1 MEETNPTLTLW
12 SLRQRTLQTWMKF
25 RVWVS
30 TLGEREAQLYLV
42 LSLVIGA
49 LVGLMVV
56 AFIVVTENLGSRM
69 YPPDGPAWHRLVLP
83 VAGALFSGFLLTR
96 YFPDARGSGIPQTK
110 TALFLNGGYIGGRT
124 VVGRFLCSSISL
136 ASGLALGREGPS
148 VQIGGGVSSIIG
160 RRLGLSTDR
169 IKALVPVGAAAALA
183 AAFNTPI
190 AAVLFSLEEILGD
203 MHAPLLGSVVIG
215 AATSWVTLHLFL
227 GDEPLFHVP
236 AYQLKNPGEFVAYAL
251 LGVIGGYI
259 SVAFTKLTLWLR
271 LEFRKLP
278 PKTVWLQPAA
288 GGVLVGVLGMFVPQ
302 VLGVGYDYIGH
313 VVNGNFLLS
322 TAALLI
328 VLKLVATAACYGSGN
343 AGGIFGPSLFIGA
356 MLGGT
361 MGHLLHTWLPAHT
374 SVPGAYALVGMGVT
388 FAGIIRTPL
397 TSVFMIFELTRD
409 YSIVVP
415 LMIANLT
422 SFYISK
428 RLQPKAIYEALAEQ
442 DGIHWPTAEASRPA
456 TRRTVRPLMKPAP
469 AFVAPQTRL
478 YELPEEPVYG
488 LHFVGRDAEL
498 WGVLSKEDV
507 KRTPML
513 EMAVEELLRA
523 HPEDAMH
530 LDGESFPHIHEDHPV
545 ELALERM
552 AANGW
557 PALPVVDRANVRR
570 VFGVVE
576 FDDVIASYRTPG
588 KRQWEQKKGAPP
600 SVTKSPD
607 GCL

>member
-1 MEETNPTLTLW
+1 MEETKPTLTLW
-12 SLRQRTLQTWMKF
+12 NLRRNALQTWMKF
-25 RVWVS
+25 RVWLS
-30 TLGEREAQLYLV
+30 TLSEREAQLYLV
-42 LSLVIGA
+42 LSLVIGVF
-49 LVGLMVV
+49 VGLMVV

-110 TALFLNGGYIGGRT
+110 TALFLNGGYIAGRT

-148 VQIGGGVSSIIG
+148 VQIGGGASSIIG

-251 LGVIGGYI
+251 LGV
-259 SVAFTKLTLWLR
+259 KLTLWLR

-278 PKTVWLQPAA
+278 PRTLWLQPAA
-288 GGVLVGVLGMFVPQ
+288 GGVVVGVLGMFVPQ

-322 TAALLI
+322 TAAMLI

-361 MGHLLHTWLPAHT
+361 MGQLLHTWLPVYT

-428 RLQPKAIYEALAEQ
+428 RLQPKAIYESLAEQ
-442 DGIHWPTAEASRPA
+442 DGIHWPTTEASRP
-456 TRRTVRPLMKPAP
+456 TIRRTVRPLMKAGPV
-469 AFVAPQTRL
+469 FVDPHTRL
-478 YELPEEPVYG
+478 YELPEEPPYG
-488 LHFVGRDAEL
+488 LYFVGRGTDL
-498 WGVLSKEDV
+498 WGILSKDDV
-507 KRTPML
+507 RHAPMV
-513 EMAVEELLRA
+513 EMAVAELLKA
-523 HPEDAMH
+523 HPEH
-530 LDGESFPHIHEDHPV
+530 VRRLDGEAFPHIHEDHPLDV
-545 ELALERM
+545 ALERM
-552 AANGW
+552 ATNGW

-570 VFGVVE
+570 VLGVVE
-576 FDDVIASYRTPG
+576 FDDVIASYRTPH
-588 KRQWEQKKGAPP
+588 KR
-600 SVTKSPD
+600 
-607 GCL
+607 

>member
-1 MEETNPTLTLW
+1 MSETQTTSALW
-12 SLRQRTLQTWMKF
+12 SLRQRLLDTWTKF
-25 RVWVS
+25 RVWAS

-56 AFIVVTENLGSRM
+56 AFIYVTENLGSRM
-69 YPPDGPAWHRLVLP
+69 YPPGGPAWHRLVLP

-110 TALFLNGGYIGGRT
+110 TALFLNGGFIGGRT
-124 VVGRFLCSSISL
+124 VAGRFLCSSISL

-148 VQIGGGVSSIIG
+148 VQIGGGIASIIG
-160 RRLGLSTDR
+160 RRLGLTTDR
-169 IKALVPVGAAAALA
+169 IQALVPVGAAAALA

-236 AYQLKNPGEFVAYAL
+236 SYQLKNPGEFLAYAL
-251 LGVIGGYI
+251 LGAMGGYI

-271 LEFRKLP
+271 LEFRRLP
-278 PKTVWLQPAA
+278 AKTVWLQPAA
-288 GGVLVGVLGMFVPQ
+288 GGVVVGVLGMFVPQ

-313 VVNGNFLLS
+313 VLSGNFVLA
-322 TAALLI
+322 TAAMLI
-328 VLKLVATAACYGSGN
+328 VLKLVATATCYGSGN

-361 MGHLLHTWLPAHT
+361 MGQLLHTWLPVYT

-415 LMIANLT
+415 LMIANLI

-428 RLQPKAIYEALAEQ
+428 RLQPKAIYEALAQQ
-442 DGIHWPTAEASRPA
+442 DGIHWPNTETSHAAA
-456 TRRTVRPLMKPAP
+456 RRTVGPLVRAAP
-469 AFVAPQTRL
+469 LFVSPKTRL
-478 YELPEEPVYG
+478 SELPDEPAYG
-488 LHFVGRDAEL
+488 LYFVGQGDEL
-498 WGVLSKEDV
+498 WGILTKDQA
-507 KRTPML
+507 KNAANA
-513 EMAVEELLRA
+513 EMAVEELLQE
-523 HPEDAMH
+523 HPEKMPP
-530 LDGESFPHIHEDHPV
+530 LDGEAFPHVHGDHPL

-552 AANGW
+552 AARHW
-557 PALPVVDRANVRR
+557 MALPVVDRAYVRR
-570 VFGVVE
+570 LLGVVE
-576 FDDVIASYRTPG
+576 FDDVIASYRKPRATH
-588 KRQWEQKKGAPP
+588 RRNL
-600 SVTKSPD
+600 KSKS
-607 GCL
+607 